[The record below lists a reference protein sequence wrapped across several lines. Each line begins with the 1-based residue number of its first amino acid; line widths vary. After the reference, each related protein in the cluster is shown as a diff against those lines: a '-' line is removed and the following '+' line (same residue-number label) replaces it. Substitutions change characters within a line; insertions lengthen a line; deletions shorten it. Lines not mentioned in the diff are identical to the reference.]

1 MLMHIKEMNR
11 YSLKYCCKDCMRGN
25 TGKGRD
31 ENRRHIKR
39 AQRQKWQ
46 SEVRNILKDYSE

>member
-25 TGKGRD
+25 AGKGRD
-31 ENRRHIKR
+31 KDRRYIKR
-39 AQRQKWQ
+39 SQRQKWQ
-46 SEVRNILKDYSE
+46 SEVRNILKSYSE

>member
-25 TGKGRD
+25 TGQRRD
-31 ENRRHIKR
+31 ENRRHIKKVS
-39 AQRQKWQ
+39 ASKVA
-46 SEVRNILKDYSE
+46 E